1 MGEDA
6 MAGHGPQHLQALQRA
21 NRVRLA
27 RAAMKRR
34 VAAQEEFVAQIILS
48 SPWEAQSMSI
58 LELLMS
64 QRRWGRTRSRRVL
77 LGLGIPEN
85 KRIGTL
91 TDRQRSALAEV
102 LEAQGAPMPST
113 SLPAHH
119 APELAY
125 AG

>member
-1 MGEDA
+1 MGENA
-6 MAGHGPQHLQALQRA
+6 TVMGPQHLQALQRA

-34 VAAQEEFVAQIILS
+34 VAAQEETVAEIILS
-48 SPWEAQSMSI
+48 SPWEAESMSL

-77 LGLGIPEN
+77 LGLGIAEN

-91 TDRQRSALAEV
+91 TQRQRAALASV
-102 LEAQGAPMPST
+102 LETQGTPSPDGV
-113 SLPAHH
+113 PARQ
-119 APELAY
+119 APEFAY